1 MLVDDLAGEFQDY
14 VEALPRDA
22 YRRQLHAM
30 LLDLAEFHHGD
41 LDDSVVPLVA
51 ETLDAL
57 EPIASPSAATIGDLA
72 RRWETVLEGLP
83 ARTYNATSL
92 CRVLSRLGDEFDSP
106 PVPMSRILVYAIV
119 GDDIRPQTTAE
130 YARGPW
136 VPKVADEDAPE
147 IRMLRRFIASAV
159 RELEKAGVARPTEP
173 SWVASLRE
181 LGIRP
186 KMDGFR
192 HSYAASTGDRASDD

>member
-1 MLVDDLAGEFQDY
+1 MSTTSPVSSRTTWKRCREMRTGGSCT
-14 VEALPRDA
+14 PC
-22 YRRQLHAM
+22 

-72 RRWETVLEGLP
+72 RRWETV
-83 ARTYNATSL
+83 
-92 CRVLSRLGDEFDSP
+92 
-106 PVPMSRILVYAIV
+106 
-119 GDDIRPQTTAE
+119 
-130 YARGPW
+130 
-136 VPKVADEDAPE
+136 
-147 IRMLRRFIASAV
+147 IASAL

-192 HSYAASTGDRASDD
+192 HSYVASTGDRASDD